1 MARRSMFSARDR
13 ISWFTDI
20 GGVCSVTWRTHRGL
34 SIIQA
39 IRIHISHTDITFASC
54 ILVIFEPSFCSLVPL
69 ANKTAEFRQLVRQEL
84 G

>member
-1 MARRSMFSARDR
+1 MARRSMFSFRTEYHGSPILGSVFRDLANPPR
-13 ISWFTDI
+13 SFYYPSDPDPHLA
-20 GGVCSVTWRTHRGL
+20 HR
-34 SIIQA
+34 
-39 IRIHISHTDITFASC
+39 HYFASR